1 VSENGCVF
9 WKIAS
14 GKEESEV
21 VYEEERMIAFHSIGG
36 VASAHV
42 LVVPRDYVSSPA
54 EIGQLSEGVAKR
66 IFEVAPA
73 LAEKVDVAGSG
84 YEFGINN
91 GSDAGQE
98 VFDLRAYVVGG
109 RKMEMP

>member
-1 VSENGCVF
+1 
-9 WKIAS
+9 
-14 GKEESEV
+14 
-21 VYEEERMIAFHSIGG
+21 MIAFHSIGG
-36 VASAHV
+36 EASTHV
-42 LVVPRDYVSSPA
+42 LVVPRDHVSSPA
-54 EIGQLSEGVAKR
+54 EIGRLLEGVAKR

-98 VFDLRAYVVGG
+98 GFDLRAYVVGG